1 MLKLHDIFLRKF
13 LILFVSIFFVIGTVS
28 YFWIKNIYIEQTKI
42 DLLHDIDIFALQIKN
57 FDTIDEQVT
66 AVKNAIG
73 LRITVINKEGVVIGE
88 SDEDKSTMDN
98 HLNRTEVLESKYNKF
113 GSIVRY
119 SHTLEKDLLYV
130 SKQKVLDNEYYYIRM
145 SRDLDKINEEYL
157 YLTFKVSVLFILF
170 IIVFFIVAFK
180 TSKKVE
186 YETNL
191 ILDFLNSLIKQN
203 KALKI
208 ESNYSVE
215 FKNIT
220 KLLTK
225 VSDSLSKKD
234 KQKSKYTAKLKL
246 SNRQKDDIISAIS
259 HEFKNPIAVISGY
272 SQTLLDDKDLNVNIR
287 DKFLEKISSNS
298 EKLTNMIDRLRLTI
312 KLEEGKQPHTFTKTN
327 ITNVTKNII
336 DDLKV
341 TYPSRD
347 ISLDAIDLS
356 IEVDETMMGIAITN
370 LIENALKYS
379 QDAVN
384 ITITQNKLSVE
395 DFGIGV
401 NSKDI
406 TKLTEKF
413 YRVSNN
419 GWNNSMGV
427 GLSLVSNILNIHNY
441 KLDIKSVENEGS
453 TFTIL
458 FS

>member
-42 DLLHDIDIFALQIKN
+42 DLLHNIDIFSLQIKDFKN
-57 FDTIDEQVT
+57 IEKQILE
-66 AVKNAIG
+66 VKNAIG
-73 LRITVINKEGVVIGE
+73 LRVTVINKDGVVIGE
-88 SDEDKSTMDN
+88 SDEDKDTMDN
-98 HLNRTEVLESKYNKF
+98 HLNRIEVLESKYNKF

-119 SHTLEKDLLYV
+119 SKTLEKDLLYV
-130 SKQKVLDNEYYYIRM
+130 SKKRVLNDEYYYIRM
-145 SRDLDKINEEYL
+145 ARDLDKINEEYL
-157 YLTFKVSVLFILF
+157 YLTLKVAVLFILF
-170 IIVFFIVAFK
+170 IIIFFMVAFK

-186 YETNL
+186 YETTM
-191 ILDFLNSLIKQN
+191 ILDFLNNLIKQN
-203 KALKI
+203 KSLKI
-208 ESNYSVE
+208 ESNYSIE
-215 FKNIT
+215 FKKIT

-272 SQTLLDDKDLNVNIR
+272 SQTLLDDKNLNVTIR
-287 DKFLEKISSNS
+287 DKFLEKIASNS

-327 ITNVTKNII
+327 LTNLTKQII
-336 DDLKV
+336 EDLKV

-347 ISLDAIDLS
+347 IHLESEDITME
-356 IEVDETMMGIAITN
+356 IDETMMSIAITN
-370 LIENALKYS
+370 LVENALKYS
-379 QDAVN
+379 QDAVTIN
-384 ITITQNKLSVE
+384 ITKKNFSVH
-395 DFGIGV
+395 DLGIGI

-406 TKLTEKF
+406 SKITDKF
-413 YRVSNN
+413 FRVSNN

-427 GLSLVSNILNIHNY
+427 GLSLVSNIL
-441 KLDIKSVENEGS
+441 KLHDFKLEIESVENEGS
-453 TFTIL
+453 TFIIN
-458 FS
+458 F

>member
-42 DLLHDIDIFALQIKN
+42 DLLHNIDIFSLQIKDFKN
-57 FDTIDEQVT
+57 IEKQILE
-66 AVKNAIG
+66 VKNAIG
-73 LRITVINKEGVVIGE
+73 LRVTVINKDGVVIGE
-88 SDEDKSTMDN
+88 SDEDKDTMDN
-98 HLNRTEVLESKYNKF
+98 HLNRIEVLESKYNKF

-119 SHTLEKDLLYV
+119 SKTLEKDLLYV
-130 SKQKVLDNEYYYIRM
+130 SKKRVLNDEYYYIRM
-145 SRDLDKINEEYL
+145 ARDLDKINEEYL
-157 YLTFKVSVLFILF
+157 YLTSKVAVLFILF
-170 IIVFFIVAFK
+170 IIIFFMVAFK

-186 YETNL
+186 YETTM
-191 ILDFLNSLIKQN
+191 ILDFLNNLIKQN
-203 KALKI
+203 KSLKI
-208 ESNYSVE
+208 ESNYSIE
-215 FKNIT
+215 FKKIT

-272 SQTLLDDKDLNVNIR
+272 SQTLLDDKNLNVTIR
-287 DKFLEKISSNS
+287 DKFLEKIASNS

-327 ITNVTKNII
+327 LTNLTKQII
-336 DDLKV
+336 EDLKV

-347 ISLDAIDLS
+347 IHLESEDITME
-356 IEVDETMMGIAITN
+356 IDETMMSIAITN
-370 LIENALKYS
+370 LVENALKYS
-379 QDAVN
+379 QDTVTIN
-384 ITITQNKLSVE
+384 ITKKNFSVH
-395 DFGIGV
+395 DLGIGI

-406 TKLTEKF
+406 SKITDKF
-413 YRVSNN
+413 FRVSNN

-427 GLSLVSNILNIHNY
+427 GLSLVSNIL
-441 KLDIKSVENEGS
+441 KLHDFKLEIESVENEGS
-453 TFTIL
+453 TFIIN
-458 FS
+458 F

>member
-42 DLLHDIDIFALQIKN
+42 DLLHNIDIFSLQIKDFKN
-57 FDTIDEQVT
+57 IEKQIIE
-66 AVKNAIG
+66 VKNAIG
-73 LRITVINKEGVVIGE
+73 LRVTVINKDGVVIGE
-88 SDEDKSTMDN
+88 SDEDKDTMDN
-98 HLNRTEVLESKYNKF
+98 HLNRIEVLESKYNKF

-119 SHTLEKDLLYV
+119 SKTLEKDLLYV
-130 SKQKVLDNEYYYIRM
+130 SKKRVLNDEYYYIRM
-145 SRDLDKINEEYL
+145 ARDLDKINEEYL
-157 YLTFKVSVLFILF
+157 YLTLKVAVLFILF
-170 IIVFFIVAFK
+170 IIIFFMVAFK

-186 YETNL
+186 YETTM
-191 ILDFLNSLIKQN
+191 ILDFLNNLIKQN
-203 KALKI
+203 KSLKI
-208 ESNYSVE
+208 ESNYSIE
-215 FKNIT
+215 FKKIT

-272 SQTLLDDKDLNVNIR
+272 SQTLLDDKNLNVTIR
-287 DKFLEKISSNS
+287 DKFLEKIASNS

-327 ITNVTKNII
+327 LTNLTKQII
-336 DDLKV
+336 EDLKV

-347 ISLDAIDLS
+347 IHLESEDITME
-356 IEVDETMMGIAITN
+356 IDETMMSIAITN
-370 LIENALKYS
+370 LVENALKYS
-379 QDAVN
+379 QDAVTIN
-384 ITITQNKLSVE
+384 ITKKNFSVH
-395 DFGIGV
+395 DLGIGI

-406 TKLTEKF
+406 SKITDKF
-413 YRVSNN
+413 FRVSNN

-427 GLSLVSNILNIHNY
+427 GLSLVSNIL
-441 KLDIKSVENEGS
+441 KLHDFKLEIESVENEGS
-453 TFTIL
+453 TFIIN
-458 FS
+458 F